1 MWRNWNLCAF
11 LIGILI
17 AVAVENS
24 LAVPQSLNAE
34 LSYDP
39 AIPLLGIPP
48 KEPKTRIR
56 THIHILMFIVALFT
70 TVKRWKCSKC
80 LWVDDWINEMWY
92 IHTMEHYSAIEQN
105 ETMWMKLEISQA
117 RKDDHYIISLIWDM

>member
-48 KEPKTRIR
+48 KEPNSNTYSY
-56 THIHILMFIVALFT
+56 TYVHCSTIHNCQKVEMFQMSV
-70 TVKRWKCSKC
+70 S
-80 LWVDDWINEMWY
+80 
-92 IHTMEHYSAIEQN
+92 
-105 ETMWMKLEISQA
+105 
-117 RKDDHYIISLIWDM
+117 